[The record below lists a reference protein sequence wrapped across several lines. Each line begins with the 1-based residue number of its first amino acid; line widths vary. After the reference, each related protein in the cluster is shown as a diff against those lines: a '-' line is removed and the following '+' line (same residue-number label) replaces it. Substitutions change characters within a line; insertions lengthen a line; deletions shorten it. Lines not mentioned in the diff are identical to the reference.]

1 MGLSVERVKLLLGA
15 VRQHRLYALFV
26 LAATMG
32 LRRGELLGLHWS
44 DRVPLPPMA
53 WQALKAHRGRQA
65 EERLAAKRW
74 EDHGLVFPTEVGT
87 PMEPRNLNRLWA
99 SLRTKVGM
107 EDVKLHDLRHTMVT
121 LLLDLGTAPHIVQA
135 VGKLGDRLG

>member
-1 MGLSVERVKLLLGA
+1 
-15 VRQHRLYALFV
+15 
-26 LAATMG
+26 
-32 LRRGELLGLHWS
+32 
-44 DRVPLPPMA
+44 MA

-65 EERLAAKRW
+65 EERLATKRW

-107 EDVKLHDLRHTMVT
+107 DDVKLHDLRHTMVT
-121 LLLDLGTAPHIVQA
+121 LLLDLGTPPHIVQVIARHADVEVTMRIYAHANLDEMRKA
-135 VGKLGDRLG
+135 VGQLG